1 MNLNVYLFFN
11 GNCEEAMNFY
21 KEHLGGTIQS
31 MMRYSDSPMQTSEAY
46 RNKIMHGVMEIM
58 GATVMFSDA
67 DEKRNVNVGDNFSI
81 SLNFKHDGDMQRTF
95 DSLAG
100 NGGTPTMPLQDTFW
114 GARFGMCVDKFGINW
129 MFNHEKGK

>member
-21 KEHLGGTIQS
+21 KEQLGGTIQS
-31 MMRYSDSPMQTSEAY
+31 MMRFSDSPTQTSEAQ
-46 RNKIMHGVMEIM
+46 RNKIMHGSMEIM
-58 GATVMFSDA
+58 GSTVMFSDS
-67 DEKRNVNVGDNFSI
+67 DEKRNANFGDNFSL
-81 SLNFKHDGDMQRTF
+81 SLNFKHDGDMQRAYEAL
-95 DSLAG
+95 SG
-100 NGGTPTMPLQDTFW
+100 NGGQATMPLQDTFW